1 MNLKTILKNLQKTQI
16 VVGVILDSDITL
28 LTANHPRARKKY
40 IVLDLS
46 VEMNRP

>member
-1 MNLKTILKNLQKTQI
+1 MKNTKI
-16 VVGVILDSDITL
+16 AVGVLLDSDITL
-28 LTANHPRARKKY
+28 LTANHSRTRNKY